1 MLSKFSFW
9 KTREELNEELD
20 YRFVLFYDP
29 NLDVAPTATVYGNNF
44 GRSTNNQTP
53 ESIEVVE
60 EPSDEVIKEVVEE
73 IIPRTVITQEDIQED
88 VNLKEL
94 LLVLDLANN
103 PRITWIILRTQYALM
118 QSWKTGEEVD

>member
-1 MLSKFSFW
+1 M
-9 KTREELNEELD
+9 
-20 YRFVLFYDP
+20 
-29 NLDVAPTATVYGNNF
+29 APTATVYGNNF

-118 QSWKTGEEVD
+118 QSWKTGEEVDRVNAAFEELAKFFGR